1 MLKKYKVFKH
11 FSTVTEIVYGV
22 AAMLLCLYAVVII
35 FWTLWN
41 VCYGIYDESIT
52 KDIILQSISAIIIS
66 IAIVDVS
73 KYFVEE
79 EIFRK
84 KQLRSPNEARMTLTR
99 VFVIISISLSL
110 EGLIYV
116 FRAGEI
122 DISLLPYPAILILTA
137 ILTMMALGHYQK
149 SSVITENELESDAL
163 AKTERLLV
171 KKRMEKRENQEEEEI
186 NEAKER
192 RLIKQRAEDAEME
205 EARNRRIVKQQDED
219 LEHSQIKNQ

>member
-41 VCYGIYDESIT
+41 VCYGIYDKSIT